1 MRAFSPILNSVMAT
15 YRKKY
20 KKSKPIPLPKSNR
33 TGEDIAMLR
42 ENNDK
47 SSKANS
53 ASYKDHID
61 AA

>member
-1 MRAFSPILNSVMAT
+1 MAT
-15 YRKKY
+15 YRKKF

-42 ENNDK
+42 ENNDQTN
-47 SSKANS
+47 KANS
-53 ASYKDHID
+53 SAYKDHID

>member
-1 MRAFSPILNSVMAT
+1 MAT
-15 YRKKY
+15 YRKKF

-42 ENNDK
+42 ENNDQT
-47 SSKANS
+47 SKANS
-53 ASYKDHID
+53 TAYKDHID